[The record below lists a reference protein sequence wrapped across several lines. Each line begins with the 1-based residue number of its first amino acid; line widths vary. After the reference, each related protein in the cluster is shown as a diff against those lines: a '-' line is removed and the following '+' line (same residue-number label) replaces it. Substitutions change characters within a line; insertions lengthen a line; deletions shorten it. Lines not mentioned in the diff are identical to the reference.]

1 MYHDVEYI
9 ESISPGRLGQRF
21 SEESSRMVNGLGPEL
36 GLMFR
41 AVASMVTG
49 AIIGL
54 TYDWKVTLLVFIA
67 LPVIFFFGKMYQSYF
82 SNAYEIT
89 MKEHQEVDTISEET
103 FRNIK
108 TVASLGAESSIAGR
122 CEKIIRNCCSYMMR
136 ANIRGGEYY
145 CGMIAS
151 NQLSFAYLFII
162 SILIIYNQRI
172 HYPQL
177 LFNAGCSPDLTSSV
191 DVCFN
196 TLISLNETCQSLCS
210 DIEQCWYHDG
220 SQCLVGGEVITIM
233 MAVVS
238 AFPSFGNS
246 FSALVSLAKS
256 RMSASF
262 FLDVIDHKDEMNI
275 DNQSGVRPE
284 SNKGD
289 IEFKDIDFKYASRD
303 TQVLNHL
310 NLTIHEDE
318 MLGIVGESGSGKST
332 ILKLLMQLYAPSAGT
347 ITWNG
352 VDTKTIDVHWLREN
366 ISYVAQEPVLFSG
379 TIRENLMYGR
389 VGCTKEEMIEAA
401 KLVDADGFIRSF
413 PNGYDTHVGELG
425 TSLSGGQKQRIAIAR
440 ALLRRPR
447 ILVLD
452 EATSALD
459 TQTEAIV
466 QRAVEAIRAQ
476 NKANGGSLS
485 IVVVAHRL
493 STIRSCDRIVVVD
506 EGHVVEEGTHEELL
520 NKKGVYAALYESQ
533 ETTSSAPV
541 TPVEEHQTEN
551 GEKEGEEKTEE
562 DTEEEYPHVSMNQ
575 LLAYVPRYAWT
586 FWVGFIGNFFRV
598 VYPPTYSYAVSQ
610 MQELLYAFDL
620 KYFMSRGWMCVW
632 LIVLACVSDVFGTM
646 LHWIMTSILGENLI
660 AELRVRL
667 LRKYLSMQMAFF
679 DEPKHFPAVLTSR
692 VGIECRRIRDIQ
704 DQSGMIVENYMIAI
718 VNLIMCFSPLGSWR
732 LALVA
737 LVMTPFLLSVGYL
750 QYMVV
755 GRTTELIDSDLT
767 KESGVIT
774 DYLLNIHTVRA
785 YGLEDTLLKS
795 IDKDMKP
802 ADEKTKTRMIRQS
815 IGQFFTQLIPCV
827 YVIVMLS
834 IGSLFMNKG
843 WITFTQLLFVYM
855 TVSTSAS
862 TASFTIAFAASLKL
876 ARKAADTVVGIL
888 GQTSEDDAA
897 REIKTEGQNGDI
909 TFKDVSFTYPT
920 RPEAPILK
928 SVSFTI
934 PQGKSVAFV
943 GPSGCGKS
951 TMISLIQRL
960 YKPLNGTI
968 ELAGVNVETLNLD
981 WYRAQL
987 GAVNQEPCM
996 LSGTIRENLQLG
1008 VDHELSEEELEEA
1021 CKQALCL
1028 DFINEMPDRFETD
1041 LGAVGKAVSGG
1052 QKQRLALARAI
1063 LRKPSILLLD
1073 EATSALDS
1081 ENQEKFL
1088 TALDAWRKTYPC
1100 TVVTVAHRL
1109 STIVDSDIIFVVHE
1123 GEIIA
1128 SGTHEELL
1136 SNCDFYANL
1145 VRGQ

>member
-1 MYHDVEYI
+1 MERCRQRMTN
-9 ESISPGRLGQRF
+9 SIVKSGFQYGGMLGSNYLALSF
-21 SEESSRMVNGLGPEL
+21 L
-36 GLMFR
+36 
-41 AVASMVTG
+41 
-49 AIIGL
+49 
-54 TYDWKVTLLVFIA
+54 FIA
-67 LPVIFFFGKMYQSYF
+67 AV
-82 SNAYEIT
+82 
-89 MKEHQEVDTISEET
+89 
-103 FRNIK
+103 
-108 TVASLGAESSIAGR
+108 
-122 CEKIIRNCCSYMMR
+122 
-136 ANIRGGEYY
+136 
-145 CGMIAS
+145 
-151 NQLSFAYLFII
+151 
-162 SILIIYNQRI
+162 LIIYNQRI

-177 LFNAGCSPDLTSSV
+177 LFDKGCTEELSTSV

-196 TLISLNETCQSLCS
+196 TLISLNETCQTLCNE
-210 DIEQCWYHDG
+210 IEQCWYHDG
-220 SQCLVGGEVITIM
+220 NKCLVGGEVLTIM
-233 MAVVS
+233 LVVLT
-238 AFPSFGNS
+238 SFMNFGS
-246 FSALVSLAKS
+246 SITCLVSLAKS
-256 RMSASF
+256 RLAAGR
-262 FLDVIDHKDEMNI
+262 FLDVIDHKDEVNTE
-275 DNQSGVRPE
+275 NQSGIRPE
-284 SNKGD
+284 SSKGD
-289 IEFKDIDFKYASRD
+289 IVFKDIDFKYASRD
-303 TQVLNHL
+303 SQVLNHL
-310 NLTIHEDE
+310 NMTIHEDE

-332 ILKLLMQLYAPSAGT
+332 ILKLLMQLYAPSGGS

-352 VDTKTIDVHWLREN
+352 MDTKTLDVHWLREN

-389 VGCTKEEMIEAA
+389 VGCTKEEMVEAA

-466 QRAVEAIRAQ
+466 QHAVDTIREQ
-476 NKANGGSLS
+476 NRKNGGSLS

-520 NKKGVYAALYESQ
+520 NKKGIYSALYESQ
-533 ETTSSAPV
+533 ATTGSV
-541 TPVEEHQTEN
+541 TPVSPLSEVDK
-551 GEKEGEEKTEE
+551 KEDKQELIRVQSVDSTVISEEKKKEE
-562 DTEEEYPHVSMNQ
+562 DIPDEEAVKTMHRVS
-575 LLAYVPRYAWT
+575 LLSLLSYIPKYQWM
-586 FWVGFIGNFFRV
+586 FWLSFLGNVLRAFFT
-598 VYPPTYSYAVSQ
+598 PMYSYGASRA
-610 MQELLYAFDL
+610 QELFYEFDIQ
-620 KYFMSRGWMCVW
+620 YFWDSSWFCIW
-632 LIVLACVSDVFGTM
+632 LIIIATILTYIGSVLQWNLSAIV
-646 LHWIMTSILGENLI
+646 GERLI
-660 AELRVRL
+660 KQLRL
-667 LRKYLSMQMAFF
+667 DTFSKYLSMQISFF
-679 DEPKHFPAVLTSR
+679 DEPNHLPSILTSR
-692 VGIECRRIRDIQ
+692 LSIDGRRLRDLV
-704 DQSGMIVENYMIAI
+704 DQSGIIVENTLI
-718 VNLIMCFSPLGSWR
+718 VIVCIVMCFSPLGEWR
-732 LALVA
+732 LGLLAFIISPLV
-737 LVMTPFLLSVGYL
+737 LSAEYL
-750 QYMVV
+750 QFMVV
-755 GRTTELIDSDLT
+755 SNMTERIDNTLT
-767 KESGVIT
+767 KESGTIT
-774 DYLLNIHTVRA
+774 DYLLNIHTVHA
-785 YGLEDTLLKS
+785 YGLEETLLTS
-795 IDKDMKP
+795 IDKDM
-802 ADEKTKTRMIRQS
+802 ADADKLTKTRTLRGAAGQCLSQFVPMI
-815 IGQFFTQLIPCV
+815 F
-827 YVIVMLS
+827 VIVIMGVGAAMMNYNMITYLQ
-834 IGSLFMNKG
+834 LF
-843 WITFTQLLFVYM
+843 IVYM
-855 TVSTSAS
+855 AVYNSANLIGVNLAY
-862 TASFTIAFAASLKL
+862 TPSLRL
-876 ARKAADTVVGIL
+876 AQRSAKNIL
-888 GQTSEDDAA
+888 ATLHMTSEDDAV
-897 REIKTEGQNGDI
+897 REIQTEGQNGDI

-981 WYRAQL
+981 RYRALL

-1008 VDHELSEEELEEA
+1008 VNHELSEEELEEA

-1088 TALDAWRKTYPC
+1088 TALNTWRKTHPC
-1100 TVVTVAHRL
+1100 TVITVAHRL

-1123 GEIIA
+1123 GGIVA

-1136 SNCDFYANL
+1136 KSCDFYSNL
-1145 VRGQ
+1145 VHGQMESSPLA